1 MRGRIMRQSTFVMKI
16 QVQKQIALKQY
27 TGSFEFQYE
36 PAEGSCLVP
45 LCRIDGEVKVSGSY
59 EIYEDDSVGV
69 NFSVEYV
76 ISGQCS
82 YCLNDAKQSIKQ
94 DFDVLFVIE
103 DDNDNYTYDGRVI
116 DLTTAVT
123 DAILFSQPNLI
134 LCKEDCG
141 GIDVN
146 NK

>member
-1 MRGRIMRQSTFVMKI
+1 MKI

-27 TGSFEFQYE
+27 TGSFDFQFE
-36 PAEGSCLVP
+36 PPEGTCLVP
-45 LCRIDGEVKVSGSY
+45 LCRIDGAVAVSGIF
-59 EIYEDDSVGV
+59 EIYDDDSVGV
-69 NFSVEYV
+69 NLTVEYA

-82 YCLNDAKQSIKQ
+82 YCLNDARQAIKQS
-94 DFDVLFVIE
+94 FDLLFVTEE
-103 DDNDNYTYDGRVI
+103 DEDNYTYDGRVI

>member
-1 MRGRIMRQSTFVMKI
+1 MKI

-27 TGSFEFQYE
+27 TGSFEFQFE
-36 PAEGSCLVP
+36 PPEGTCLVP
-45 LCRIDGEVKVSGSY
+45 LCHIDGAVAVSGSF
-59 EIYEDDSVGV
+59 EIYDDDSVGV
-69 NFSVEYV
+69 NLTVEYV

-82 YCLNDAKQSIKQ
+82 YCLNDARQTVKQ
-94 DFDVLFVIE
+94 DFDLLFVTEE
-103 DDNDNYTYDGRVI
+103 DEDNYTYDGRVI

>member
-1 MRGRIMRQSTFVMKI
+1 MKI
-16 QVQKQIALKQY
+16 QVQKQIALKRY
-27 TGSFEFQYE
+27 TGDFEFQFDPPEGTCLIPLCQINGAVKVCGSFE
-36 PAEGSCLVP
+36 
-45 LCRIDGEVKVSGSY
+45 
-59 EIYEDDSVGV
+59 IYDDDSVGV
-69 NFSVEYV
+69 NFTVEYV

-82 YCLNDAKQSIKQ
+82 YCLNNANQEIKQ
-94 DFDVLFVIE
+94 DFDVLFVTGE
-103 DDNDNYTYDGRVI
+103 DPDNYTYDGRVI

>member
-1 MRGRIMRQSTFVMKI
+1 MKI
-16 QVQKQIALKQY
+16 QVQKQIALKRY
-27 TGSFEFQYE
+27 TGSFEFLFE
-36 PAEGSCLVP
+36 PPEGTCLVP
-45 LCRIDGEVKVSGSY
+45 LCRIDGSVKVCGNY
-59 EIYEDDSVGV
+59 EIYDDDSVGV
-69 NFSVEYV
+69 NFTVEYL

-82 YCLNDAKQSIKQ
+82 YCLNDAKQAVKQ
-94 DFDVLFVIE
+94 DFDVLFVTE
-103 DDNDNYTYDGRVI
+103 DDPDNYTYDGRVI